1 MHAVHLWDRAYKRF
15 LSMLCEL
22 KCHLDRFKFIDKF
35 EANLF
40 NVFVGVNER
49 VRIFMQTFQE
59 EPHHKR
65 TSISLN
71 YALLGSLVSSLDHV
85 ELLTLTK
92 TLVCV
97 VKETVMLNHIMYCG
111 PSSAGNTTV
120 KLTDHYYILW

>member
-1 MHAVHLWDRAYKRF
+1 M
-15 LSMLCEL
+15 
-22 KCHLDRFKFIDKF
+22 
-35 EANLF
+35 
-40 NVFVGVNER
+40 FVGVNER

-71 YALLGSLVSSLDHV
+71 YALLGSSVSSLDHV

-111 PSSAGNTTV
+111 PSSAGNNTV
-120 KLTDHYYILW
+120 KLTDHYLYTLVSFNPPSLAQLNAKKPVV